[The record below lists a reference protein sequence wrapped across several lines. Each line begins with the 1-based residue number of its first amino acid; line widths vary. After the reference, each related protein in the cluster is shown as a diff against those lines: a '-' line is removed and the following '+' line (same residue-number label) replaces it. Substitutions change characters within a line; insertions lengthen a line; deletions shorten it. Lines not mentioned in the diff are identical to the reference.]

1 MLFKLETN
9 ELLLMV
15 NFKYQN
21 AVSVNGLLVIFEN
34 PKFVHSLITKNYLTS
49 ALQPA
54 VKMHRAN
61 FIIYAFHF
69 NKTASKH
76 KEKQTHQNHK
86 KPLKT
91 YHNQI
96 RDTHKKF
103 NLFEINHTR

>member
-15 NFKYQN
+15 NFKQRN
-21 AVSVNGLLVIFEN
+21 AVLVNGLFAN
-34 PKFVHSLITKNYLTS
+34 SLITKNNLTS
-49 ALQPA
+49 AILPA

-61 FIIYAFHF
+61 FIIYTFHF

-76 KEKQTHQNHK
+76 KGKQTHRNHK

-103 NLFEINHTR
+103 NLFEINHT

>member
-9 ELLLMV
+9 KLLLMV
-15 NFKYQN
+15 NFKQRN
-21 AVSVNGLLVIFEN
+21 AVLVTGLFVIFKN
-34 PKFVHSLITKNYLTS
+34 SKYVHSLITKNHLTS
-49 ALQPA
+49 VLLPA

-61 FIIYAFHF
+61 FIIYTFHF

-76 KEKQTHQNHK
+76 KGKQTHRNHK

-103 NLFEINHTR
+103 NLFEINHT